1 MNYNFKYNILIYYR
15 PCAIF
20 CEKNSNT
27 LLNEYGELN
36 HRCNRKLLQLSRFLF
51 QTVLTTKVK
60 LLYLTFKLSILY

>member
-15 PCAIF
+15 PCDIF

-36 HRCNRKLLQLSRFLF
+36 HTCNRKLL
-51 QTVLTTKVK
+51 
-60 LLYLTFKLSILY
+60 